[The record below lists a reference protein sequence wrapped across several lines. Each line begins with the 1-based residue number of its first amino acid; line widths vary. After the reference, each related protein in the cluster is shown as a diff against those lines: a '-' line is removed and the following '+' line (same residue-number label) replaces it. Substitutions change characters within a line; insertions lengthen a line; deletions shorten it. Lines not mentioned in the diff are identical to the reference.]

1 MVTKL
6 MAEIMRE
13 KLRNREKVLKFQCHL
28 IGVLEEEN
36 ASQNK
41 LKVKMKKTP
50 KDEER
55 QFSEWREH
63 QVQFRMNEKEYPC
76 LDTSLMKFHNQGL
89 RENPK
94 NLREKTGYL
103 CRQTTEN
110 KHIKIKYPPKEREN
124 PFVAIWR
131 I

>member
-1 MVTKL
+1 MSWNYERKVKKQ
-6 MAEIMRE
+6 RE
-13 KLRNREKVLKFQCHL
+13 GPEVPILSNRSCRRRDA
-28 IGVLEEEN
+28 G
-36 ASQNK
+36 QNR

-50 KDEER
+50 KGEER
-55 QFSEWREH
+55 QFAERREH

-94 NLREKTGYL
+94 SLREKTGYL
-103 CRQTTEN
+103 YRQTTEN

-124 PFVAIWR
+124 PLVAIWSR

>member
-1 MVTKL
+1 
-6 MAEIMRE
+6 MRE
-13 KLRNREKVLKFQCHL
+13 KLRNREVLKFRYHL
-28 IGVLEEEN
+28 IGILEEEN
-36 ASQNK
+36 AGQNK

-50 KDEER
+50 KNEER
-55 QFSEWREH
+55 QFSEQREH

-103 CRQTTEN
+103 CRQITEN

-124 PFVAIWR
+124 PFVAICSR